1 MLGLVRPRSASEWRS
16 FWHQGGEQELAAVLR
31 SAWPS
36 IGSAVDELVEAAA
49 ERIALLLGS
58 AAPPRAIASELG
70 RIRGELGLEGNAETD
85 TVAADAVHTWFEAQ
99 RPAGGVSCGS

>member
-16 FWHQGGEQELAAVLR
+16 FWHRGGEEELGRALRSSWPPMASAEDEAAQAAV
-31 SAWPS
+31 
-36 IGSAVDELVEAAA
+36 

-58 AAPPRAIASELG
+58 AAPPRALASELG
-70 RIRGELGLEGNAETD
+70 RIRGELGLEGDAETD
-85 TVAADAVHTWFEAQ
+85 TAAADAVHGWFEAQ

>member
-1 MLGLVRPRSASEWRS
+1 M
-16 FWHQGGEQELAAVLR
+16 LR
-31 SAWPS
+31 SAWPPVE
-36 IGSAVDELVEAAA
+36 SAADEVVEAAA

-70 RIRGELGLEGNAETD
+70 RIRGELGLEGDAETD
-85 TVAADAVHTWFEAQ
+85 TVAADAVHVWFESQ